1 MSSLKCFVGRSNA
14 TSTALLLPSTPEG
27 QAHHEATQDRAR
39 PEFRIEE
46 CGTREAAVSLSPAA
60 HSVALINVVIGCV
73 NAALFHKTYNYIY
86 WDRRVITLMLP
97 SSSPH

>member
-46 CGTREAAVSLSPAA
+46 CGTRDDTAVSLSPACR
-60 HSVALINVVIGCV
+60 II
-73 NAALFHKTYNYIY
+73 KT
-86 WDRRVITLMLP
+86 THL
-97 SSSPH
+97 

>member
-39 PEFRIEE
+39 PEFRIME
-46 CGTREAAVSLSPAA
+46 CGTRDDAVSLSPAVQCA
-60 HSVALINVVIGCV
+60 VQINTVIGCV
-73 NAALFHKTYNYIY
+73 SAVLVHKTFDYVYL
-86 WDRRVITLMLP
+86 DSTELLQ
-97 SSSPH
+97 